1 MLIYYGSDHVVLSP
15 SYLDLSPD
23 GLFHCFLERADGC
36 RQACKNNRI
45 GVLNCY
51 TVDSTADT
59 HSWLINSSE
68 IGFPKEALSILKFE
82 SASFVH
88 TQNK

>member
-15 SYLDLSPD
+15 SFLDLSPD

-51 TVDSTADT
+51 TVDCVADIHPWIAT
-59 HSWLINSSE
+59 DSE
-68 IGFPKEALSILKFE
+68 ICLPKETLSILRFV
-82 SASFVH
+82 SASFVN
-88 TQNK
+88 Q